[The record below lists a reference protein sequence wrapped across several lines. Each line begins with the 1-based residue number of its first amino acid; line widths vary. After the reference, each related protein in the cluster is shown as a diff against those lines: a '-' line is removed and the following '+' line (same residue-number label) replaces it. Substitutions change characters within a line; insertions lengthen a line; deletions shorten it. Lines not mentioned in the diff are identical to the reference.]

1 MKVIQLREVEHP
13 FKVGDTCTDFEPNI
27 REDCIL
33 KEGTETV
40 GFYIRDVSKF
50 SERLSKF
57 LSIANI
63 EFRSERVPKSL
74 MSRSTAFHERY
85 GTGQD
90 GEGGVAQYSTIIGHV
105 PPKPHMMRE
114 YPTTSRVHLVKSAQN
129 FIKAMLLCCRESE
142 ELIKLITPEIY
153 EKQESIINEN
163 IPEKYRFG
171 RLFTSSI
178 SNYNIPAPFHIDHAN
193 LKGCVN
199 VILAKRSN
207 SKGGHTC
214 VPDYDARFNS
224 ADNSM
229 LVYPAWRSLHGV
241 TPIVPTSPGG
251 YRNTLVFYPLRA
263 FKNYK

>member
-13 FKVGDTCTDFEPNI
+13 FKVGDTCTDLEPNI

-33 KEGTETV
+33 KEGTDTV
-40 GFYIRDVSKF
+40 GFYLRDVGKF
-50 SERLSKF
+50 SEKLSKY
-57 LSIANI
+57 LSIANL
-63 EFRSERVPKSL
+63 EFRSNRVPKSL
-74 MSRSTAFHERY
+74 MSRSTAINARR
-85 GTGQD
+85 
-90 GEGGVAQYSTIIGHV
+90 EGGKGVEQFSTIIGSI
-105 PPKPHMMRE
+105 PPKPHMMRS
-114 YPTTSRVHLVKSAQN
+114 YPTRSSVHDVKTAQN
-129 FIKAMLLCCRESE
+129 FIKAMLLSCRESE

-153 EKQESIINEN
+153 EKQEAIINEN
-163 IPEKYRFG
+163 IPEKFRFG

-178 SNYNIPAPFHIDHAN
+178 SNFNIPAPFHIDHAN

-241 TPIVPTSPGG
+241 TPIVPTAPGG
-251 YRNTLVFYPLRA
+251 YRNTLVFYPLKA